1 MSNSIYNKLEEKECF
16 RALFF
21 SLYIIVRMRKI
32 NLLIVGLIAAFIVS
46 CNQSGKKT
54 ETDSRATVKHLM
66 VLSQK
71 DTIQVLD
78 LTNQFMTAVKEQ
90 RYADAAMMLHEMKAD
105 DPFAQPELLDNEQLK
120 SVLQRLKAFP
130 IYDYTI
136 SDCIFKEAFDNEVRC
151 KVVLFPK
158 TDKEDMR
165 PNATT
170 WYFKPVRYLGEWKL
184 CFRSSAQGDRTFHS
198 SAQ

>member
-1 MSNSIYNKLEEKECF
+1 
-16 RALFF
+16 
-21 SLYIIVRMRKI
+21 MRKI

-54 ETDSRATVKHLM
+54 ETDSQATVKHLM

-136 SDCIFKEAFDNEVRC
+136 SDCIFK
-151 KVVLFPK
+151 VVLFPK

>member
-1 MSNSIYNKLEEKECF
+1 
-16 RALFF
+16 
-21 SLYIIVRMRKI
+21 MRKI

-54 ETDSRATVKHLM
+54 ETDSWATVKHLM

>member
-1 MSNSIYNKLEEKECF
+1 
-16 RALFF
+16 
-21 SLYIIVRMRKI
+21 
-32 NLLIVGLIAAFIVS
+32 
-46 CNQSGKKT
+46 
-54 ETDSRATVKHLM
+54 
-66 VLSQK
+66 
-71 DTIQVLD
+71 
-78 LTNQFMTAVKEQ
+78 MTAVKEQ

-170 WYFKPVRYLGEWKL
+170 CIYNH
-184 CFRSSAQGDRTFHS
+184 RTTKTNQKYPS
-198 SAQ
+198 VNL

>member
-1 MSNSIYNKLEEKECF
+1 
-16 RALFF
+16 
-21 SLYIIVRMRKI
+21 MRKT
-32 NLLIVGLIAAFIVS
+32 NLLILGLASILIVS
-46 CNQSGKKT
+46 CGQGGKK
-54 ETDSRATVKHLM
+54 EERDDPSTVKQTM
-66 VLSQK
+66 ALSKK
-71 DTIQVLD
+71 DTIKVLE

-90 RYADAAMMLHEMKAD
+90 RYADAAIMLHETKAD
-105 DPFAQPELLDNEQLK
+105 DPFAQPELVENEQLK

>member
-1 MSNSIYNKLEEKECF
+1 
-16 RALFF
+16 
-21 SLYIIVRMRKI
+21 MRKI
-32 NLLIVGLIAAFIVS
+32 NLLIVGLIAAFIVL

-136 SDCIFKEAFDNEVRC
+136 AIVSLRRRLIMKCVVRLSYSLKQIKRIC
-151 KVVLFPK
+151 GPMLQLGILNLFAIWENGNFVSGVVHRGTVHFTLLHNNIEEFPAE
-158 TDKEDMR
+158 T
-165 PNATT
+165 AYT
-170 WYFKPVRYLGEWKL
+170 Y
-184 CFRSSAQGDRTFHS
+184 H
-198 SAQ
+198 

>member
-1 MSNSIYNKLEEKECF
+1 
-16 RALFF
+16 
-21 SLYIIVRMRKI
+21 MRKI

-54 ETDSRATVKHLM
+54 ETDSQATVKHLM

-165 PNATT
+165 PNAQ
-170 WYFKPVRYLGEWKL
+170 LGILNLFAIWENGNFVSGVVHRGTVHFTL
-184 CFRSSAQGDRTFHS
+184 LHNNIEEFPAETAYTYH
-198 SAQ
+198 

>member
-1 MSNSIYNKLEEKECF
+1 
-16 RALFF
+16 
-21 SLYIIVRMRKI
+21 MRKI
-32 NLLIVGLIAAFIVS
+32 NLLIVGLIAAFIVL

-66 VLSQK
+66 VLSQ
-71 DTIQVLD
+71 
-78 LTNQFMTAVKEQ
+78 TAVKEQ

>member
-1 MSNSIYNKLEEKECF
+1 
-16 RALFF
+16 
-21 SLYIIVRMRKI
+21 MRKI

-151 KVVLFPK
+151 KVVLFLKQIKRICGP
-158 TDKEDMR
+158 MLQ
-165 PNATT
+165 
-170 WYFKPVRYLGEWKL
+170 LGILNLFAIWENGNFVPGVVHRGTVHFTL
-184 CFRSSAQGDRTFHS
+184 LHNNIEEFPAETAYTYH
-198 SAQ
+198 

>member
-1 MSNSIYNKLEEKECF
+1 
-16 RALFF
+16 
-21 SLYIIVRMRKI
+21 MRKI

-54 ETDSRATVKHLM
+54 ETDSQATVKHLM

-90 RYADAAMMLHEMKAD
+90 RYADAAMMLHEMKTD

-130 IYDYTI
+130 ISLRRRLIMKCVVRLSYSLKQIKRICGLMLQLGILNLFAIWENGNFVSGVVHRGTVHFTLLHNNIEEFPAETAYT
-136 SDCIFKEAFDNEVRC
+136 
-151 KVVLFPK
+151 
-158 TDKEDMR
+158 
-165 PNATT
+165 
-170 WYFKPVRYLGEWKL
+170 Y
-184 CFRSSAQGDRTFHS
+184 H
-198 SAQ
+198 

>member
-1 MSNSIYNKLEEKECF
+1 M
-16 RALFF
+16 
-21 SLYIIVRMRKI
+21 
-32 NLLIVGLIAAFIVS
+32 LIVGLIAAFIVS

-158 TDKEDMR
+158 QIKRICGPMLQ
-165 PNATT
+165 
-170 WYFKPVRYLGEWKL
+170 LGILNLFAIWENGNFVSGVVHRGTVHFTL
-184 CFRSSAQGDRTFHS
+184 LHNNIEEFPAETAYTYH
-198 SAQ
+198 